1 MSSPAEPVRVNILG
15 KEYQISCPPEER
27 ADLYASANLLDQRMR
42 TVRDAGRV
50 VGVERIAVM
59 VALNLAHEMLVC
71 SRHLEQL
78 NARTPDR
85 LAALA
90 DAVEKKLRETAR
102 DGTNGP

>member
-1 MSSPAEPVRVNILG
+1 MSSPAEPVRVSILG

-27 ADLYASANLLDQRMR
+27 ADLFASANLLDQRMR

-50 VGVERIAVM
+50 VGVDRIAVM

-71 SRHLEQL
+71 GRELEQL
-78 NARTPDR
+78 KVRTPDR
-85 LAALA
+85 LAVLA

>member
-1 MSSPAEPVRVNILG
+1 MNRPAEPVRVNILG
-15 KEYQISCPPEER
+15 KEYQIACPPEER
-27 ADLYASANLLDQRMR
+27 ADLFASASLLDQRMR

-50 VGVERIAVM
+50 VGVDRIAVM

-71 SRHLEQL
+71 SRDLEQL
-78 NARTPDR
+78 QVRTPDR
-85 LAALA
+85 LTALA